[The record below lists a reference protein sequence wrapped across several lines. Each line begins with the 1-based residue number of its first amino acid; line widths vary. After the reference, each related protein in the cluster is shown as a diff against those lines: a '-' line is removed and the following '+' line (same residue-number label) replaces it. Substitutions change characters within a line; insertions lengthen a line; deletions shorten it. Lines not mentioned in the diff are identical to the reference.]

1 MGITCNLE
9 LSALKFAVKDLRLV
23 DGKLNLTLTAD
34 LTPAQIVATFAPPSA
49 GQAAAVKGAPSA
61 SREWQRKPYFPV
73 VAETP
78 ATPTAAPV
86 APALPAA
93 SQPENEPTPS
103 EPVAPASVETPASV
117 APTGA
122 KLPSIVDEIPLPP
135 EAALPAIIDE
145 NIGDGAEAVA
155 SEAAAIDEPLISD
168 DNASEALP
176 AETSPVEKEIPA
188 AEHQPDESPLPAPE
202 IAIADEPLIS
212 DDGASEQLPAETSPV
227 EKEIP
232 AAEHQP
238 DESPLPAPEVAIADE
253 PLISDD
259 NEPLPAESSPVSETV
274 AAPEAPVSRYGEPQ
288 ADDEFALALTN
299 AHAAPQVAPDEDA
312 RLALADDDEAPRRDE
327 IATPPATAVQPPE
340 PAQPEPAIAD
350 SSLDVLASAPTTAF
364 SYDLAAEIPPVSKP
378 ELALAPET
386 PAGASAPRPAIA
398 PPSSEFSYD
407 LRPEESTPP
416 LNEPAP
422 PPAPPTLT
430 TAAPSTAD
438 YEPQPLT
445 PPPSVLHPNGIAR
458 SAPPE
463 TPAVSSLA
471 PISPTSTAPVSAAP
485 SAPAANKPMRVR
497 YVCPRCQTP
506 GVQDA
511 DKIKNIITCKN
522 CGRAMRLTIKN

>member
-34 LTPAQIVATFAPPSA
+34 LTPAQIVATFTPPSA
-49 GQAAAVKGAPSA
+49 GQAAEMTPSA

-73 VAETP
+73 VAETS
-78 ATPTAAPV
+78 TPPETSTAAPEPPEWSA
-86 APALPAA
+86 AP
-93 SQPENEPTPS
+93 QPENAPAVS
-103 EPVAPASVETPASV
+103 EPAAPVRGETSVVAPS
-117 APTGA
+117 GA
-122 KLPSIVDEIPLPP
+122 ALPSMVDENPLPP
-135 EAALPAIIDE
+135 VSELPAIIDE
-145 NIGDGAEAVA
+145 SEPVGGDNQPETVA
-155 SEAAAIDEPLISD
+155 SEEATIDE
-168 DNASEALP
+168 
-176 AETSPVEKEIPA
+176 
-188 AEHQPDESPLPAPE
+188 
-202 IAIADEPLIS
+202 
-212 DDGASEQLPAETSPV
+212 
-227 EKEIP
+227 
-232 AAEHQP
+232 
-238 DESPLPAPEVAIADE
+238 E

-259 NEPLPAESSPVSETV
+259 NEAAETPPVEIPAAEEQPEESPLPTPEVAIDEEPLISDDNEAAETPPASPVSETV

-299 AHAAPQVAPDEDA
+299 AHAAPQVAPAEDA
-312 RLALADDDEAPRRDE
+312 RDVADEEPRRDE
-327 IATPPATAVQPPE
+327 IETPPATAVQP
-340 PAQPEPAIAD
+340 PEPAIAD

-386 PAGASAPRPAIA
+386 PVVEPIEEVAPRPATA
-398 PPSSEFSYD
+398 PSSSEFSYD
-407 LRPEESTPP
+407 LRPEESTPSMG
-416 LNEPAP
+416 EPAP
-422 PPAPPTLT
+422 PTPPTPII
-430 TAAPSTAD
+430 AAPSTAD

-463 TPAVSSLA
+463 APA
-471 PISPTSTAPVSAAP
+471 PAAP
-485 SAPAANKPMRVR
+485 SAPAAALAANKPMRVR